1 MQPTQEQL
9 IKIGFLH
16 KCAEDGLTDVE
27 THLRVK
33 AAIKMYKE
41 ANPLLTQLMSGAYG
55 LGSGLISTAGKAFS
69 AAPALAELGIG
80 VGVGAP
86 IAAGAM
92 GGYGLAKLTSND
104 NPHALEEAK
113 QDEITSEYERL
124 SDEAKRRIL
133 LKRIQAQTGRKILPL
148 SPSLG

>member
-1 MQPTQEQL
+1 
-9 IKIGFLH
+9 
-16 KCAEDGLTDVE
+16 
-27 THLRVK
+27 
-33 AAIKMYKE
+33 
-41 ANPLLTQLMSGAYG
+41 MSGAYG
-55 LGSGLISTAGKAFS
+55 LGSGLISTAGKALS